1 MKKIILYNLL
11 VISLIIFFVE
21 VGLRIFSSLNELGFE
36 KNLFNLDSKIRV
48 HNKNI
53 KSKVFGKK
61 VFTDSNGFRAPT
73 ENYTYNQANNSTMI
87 MGDSVSFGVGV
98 LEEKTFV
105 GLLRN
110 RHANINFFNSSV
122 SGNNVETYLEL
133 LTIYNKNFNFDNVI
147 IFYCINDIV
156 QSKGVLTKK
165 DFYKKNYTDF
175 YKKNYIASKINIFLR
190 NKSLIY
196 IYLKSIIT
204 DPEKRYYEY
213 IAPSYKDETSLF
225 DLRKSILAINKIT
238 LKKNKKLHFVILPYE
253 YQTRE
258 KNCNDKY
265 LFPQNKLNKILAN
278 NNIEYSD
285 FSKDFCDYTSPKKLF
300 LTYDPVH
307 LSPIGH
313 KFVFDLIQKEKIIN

>member
-1 MKKIILYNLL
+1 LKKIIFYNLL
-11 VISLIIFFVE
+11 IITLIIFFLE
-21 VGLRIFSSLNELGFE
+21 VSLRIFSSLNELGFD
-36 KNLFNLDSKIRV
+36 KNLFNLESKIRV

-61 VFTDSNGFRAPT
+61 VFTDSNGFRVPT
-73 ENYTYNQANNSTMI
+73 ENYTYSQANKSSII

-110 RHANINFFNSSV
+110 KHPNINFFNSSV
-122 SGNNVETYLEL
+122 SGSNVETYLEL
-133 LTIYNKNFNFDNVI
+133 LTIYSENFNYDNVI

-165 DFYKKNYTDF
+165 DFYKKNY
-175 YKKNYIASKINIFLR
+175 IAAKINVFLR

-204 DPEKRYYEY
+204 DPEKGYYEY
-213 IAPSYKDETSLF
+213 IAPSYKDETSLY
-225 DLRKSILAINKIT
+225 DLTQSILAINKIT
-238 LKKNKKLHFVILPYE
+238 LEKDKKLHFVILPYE

-258 KNCNDKY
+258 KNCNNKY
-265 LFPQNKLNKILAN
+265 LFPQNKLTKILTN
-278 NNIEYSD
+278 NKIEYSD
-285 FSKDFCDYTSPKKLF
+285 FSKDFCDYDSPKKLF
-300 LTYDPVH
+300 LTFDPVH
-307 LSPIGH
+307 LSVTGH
-313 KFVFDLIQKEKIIN
+313 KFVFDLIQKEKITN

>member
-1 MKKIILYNLL
+1 LKKIIFYNLL
-11 VISLIIFFVE
+11 IITLIIFFLE
-21 VGLRIFSSLNELGFE
+21 VSLRIFSSLNELGFD
-36 KNLFNLDSKIRV
+36 KNLFNLESKIRV

-53 KSKVFGKK
+53 KSKAFGKK
-61 VFTDSNGFRAPT
+61 VFTDSNGFRVPT
-73 ENYTYNQANNSTMI
+73 ENYTYNQANNSSII

-110 RHANINFFNSSV
+110 KHPNINFFNSSV

-133 LTIYNKNFNFDNVI
+133 LTIYSENFNYDNVI

-165 DFYKKNYTDF
+165 DFYKKNY
-175 YKKNYIASKINIFLR
+175 IVAKINVFLR

-204 DPEKRYYEY
+204 DPEKGYYEY
-213 IAPSYKDETSLF
+213 IAPSYKDETSLY
-225 DLRKSILAINKIT
+225 DLTQSILAINKIT
-238 LKKNKKLHFVILPYE
+238 LEKDKKLHFVILPYE

-265 LFPQNKLNKILAN
+265 LFPQNKLTKILTN
-278 NNIEYSD
+278 NKIEYSD
-285 FSKDFCDYTSPKKLF
+285 FSKDFCDYDSPKKLF
-300 LTYDPVH
+300 LTFDPVH
-307 LSPIGH
+307 LSVTGH
-313 KFVFDLIQKEKIIN
+313 KFVFDLIQKEKITN

>member
-1 MKKIILYNLL
+1 MKKIIFYNLL
-11 VISLIIFFVE
+11 IITLIIFFLE
-21 VGLRIFSSLNELGFE
+21 VSLRIFSSLNELGFD
-36 KNLFNLDSKIRV
+36 KNLFNLESKIRV

-53 KSKVFGKK
+53 KSKAFGKK
-61 VFTDSNGFRAPT
+61 VFTDSNGFRVPT
-73 ENYTYNQANNSTMI
+73 ENYTYNQANKSSII

-110 RHANINFFNSSV
+110 KHPNINFFNSSV

-133 LTIYNKNFNFDNVI
+133 LTIYSENFNYDNVI

-165 DFYKKNYTDF
+165 DFYKKNY
-175 YKKNYIASKINIFLR
+175 IAAKINVFLR

-204 DPEKRYYEY
+204 DPEKGYYEY
-213 IAPSYKDETSLF
+213 IAPSYKDETSLY
-225 DLRKSILAINKIT
+225 DLTQSILAINKIT
-238 LKKNKKLHFVILPYE
+238 LEKDKKLHFVILPYE

-258 KNCNDKY
+258 KNCNNKY
-265 LFPQNKLNKILAN
+265 LFPQNKLTKILTN
-278 NNIEYSD
+278 NKIEYSD
-285 FSKDFCDYTSPKKLF
+285 FSKDFCDYDSPKKLF
-300 LTYDPVH
+300 LTFDPVH
-307 LSPIGH
+307 LSVTGH
-313 KFVFDLIQKEKIIN
+313 KFVFDLIQKEKITN

>member
-1 MKKIILYNLL
+1 MKKIIFYNLL
-11 VISLIIFFVE
+11 IITLIIFFLE
-21 VGLRIFSSLNELGFE
+21 VSLRIFSSLNELGFD
-36 KNLFNLDSKIRV
+36 KNLFNLESKIRV

-53 KSKVFGKK
+53 KSKAFGKK
-61 VFTDSNGFRAPT
+61 VFTDSNGFRVPT
-73 ENYTYNQANNSTMI
+73 ENYTYNQANKSSII

-110 RHANINFFNSSV
+110 KHPNINFFNSFV

-133 LTIYNKNFNFDNVI
+133 LTIYSENFNYDNVI

-165 DFYKKNYTDF
+165 DFYKKNY
-175 YKKNYIASKINIFLR
+175 IAAKINVFLR

-204 DPEKRYYEY
+204 DPEKGYYEY
-213 IAPSYKDETSLF
+213 IAPSYKDETSLY
-225 DLRKSILAINKIT
+225 DLTQSILAINKIT
-238 LKKNKKLHFVILPYE
+238 LEKDKKLHFVILPYE

-258 KNCNDKY
+258 KNCNNKY
-265 LFPQNKLNKILAN
+265 LFPQNKLTKILTN
-278 NNIEYSD
+278 NKIEYSD
-285 FSKDFCDYTSPKKLF
+285 FSKDFCDYDSPKKLF
-300 LTYDPVH
+300 LTFDPVH
-307 LSPIGH
+307 LSVTGH
-313 KFVFDLIQKEKIIN
+313 KFVFDLIQKEKITN